1 MDRDFMRSFYEKY
14 YADPQKTAVKDS
26 EEYTKQRDLRYDV
39 EERFVKL
46 LSKSDDDLEQLFEEY
61 LDACADE
68 IEILLREIYLLGA
81 SDREKMLKQ

>member
-1 MDRDFMRSFYEKY
+1 MKSFYENY

-26 EEYTKQRDLRYDV
+26 EEYIKQRELRYDV

-46 LSKSDDDLEQLFEEY
+46 LSNSDDDLEQLFEEY

-68 IEILLREIYLLGA
+68 IEILLREMYLLGA
-81 SDREKMLKQ
+81 NDREKMLKQ

>member
-1 MDRDFMRSFYEKY
+1 MDRDFMKSFYEKY

-26 EEYTKQRDLRYDV
+26 EEYIKQRELRYDV

-68 IEILLREIYLLGA
+68 IEILLGEMYLLGA